1 MFDVCFPSLRV
12 SAAFAVSFL
21 HYAFDRTLSFCLSLC
36 PRHTLHTHTELT
48 WRPLPRGKCHLKD
61 LAFMPLSYG
70 LKGSGSRLLSRSVKV
85 DEAFSVLAY
94 IFNELGLETCV
105 RNMGQA
111 ITKLIREP

>member
-1 MFDVCFPSLRV
+1 
-12 SAAFAVSFL
+12 
-21 HYAFDRTLSFCLSLC
+21 
-36 PRHTLHTHTELT
+36 
-48 WRPLPRGKCHLKD
+48 
-61 LAFMPLSYG
+61 MPLSYG